1 MFLKKW
7 EDLPLV
13 MQNEHVRPY
22 YDSLQKKNNGKTNLN
37 DKQWKSLNELWKLDE
52 LYCINGK

>member
-1 MFLKKW
+1 MIEKL
-7 EDLPLV
+7 LNTITL
-13 MQNEHVRPY
+13 QN
-22 YDSLQKKNNGKTNLN
+22 KNNGKTNLN

>member
-1 MFLKKW
+1 MGHKIRRNLCIS
-7 EDLPLV
+7 
-13 MQNEHVRPY
+13 Y
-22 YDSLQKKNNGKTNLN
+22 TKNNGKTNLN